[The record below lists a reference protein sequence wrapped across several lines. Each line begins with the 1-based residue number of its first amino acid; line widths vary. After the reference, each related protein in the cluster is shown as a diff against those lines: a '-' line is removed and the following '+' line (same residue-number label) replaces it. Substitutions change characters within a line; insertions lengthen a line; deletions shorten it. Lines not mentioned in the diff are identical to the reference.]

1 MLWELKVTDGRERR
15 HRAAAAGFRHNAGPA
30 VPVLRLPSADRL
42 RPAGRPLPGP
52 GDAAPIRR
60 RRSAEPPMTSHRRS
74 HRAKEVAMTRRVRLW
89 VAAVLI
95 AAASLMAA
103 VAVTA
108 TTGVNHA
115 PAHVY
120 LAGIVLNAID

>member
-1 MLWELKVTDGRERR
+1 
-15 HRAAAAGFRHNAGPA
+15 
-30 VPVLRLPSADRL
+30 
-42 RPAGRPLPGP
+42 
-52 GDAAPIRR
+52 
-60 RRSAEPPMTSHRRS
+60 MTSHRRS

-95 AAASLMAA
+95 AAASGLMAA

-108 TTGVNHA
+108 TTGVNHT

-120 LAGIVLNAID
+120 LAGITFNAID